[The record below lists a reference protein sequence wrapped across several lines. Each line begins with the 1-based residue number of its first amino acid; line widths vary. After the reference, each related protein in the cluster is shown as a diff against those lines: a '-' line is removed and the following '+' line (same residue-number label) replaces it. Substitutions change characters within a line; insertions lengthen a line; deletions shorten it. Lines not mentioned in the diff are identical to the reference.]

1 MTALYV
7 RMIDVKLLLKDL
19 KHPDSTIDHAMDVLY
34 EKAKFAN
41 VDDGSDPKEH
51 FYVAKSMT
59 RKDKIELC
67 YEVAKITGEEVEQPF
82 EDMLEHNLEKSF
94 LYCFKIYWEKH
105 HKEEKEW
112 LL

>member
-41 VDDGSDPKEH
+41 VDDGSDAHEH
-51 FYVAKSMT
+51 YYVAKSMT

-67 YEVAKITGEEVEQPF
+67 YEVAVSRGEEIECPF
-82 EDMLEHNLEKSF
+82 EDMLPHNLEKAF
-94 LYCFKIYWEKH
+94 LYYFKIYWEKH
-105 HKEEKEW
+105 YKEEKEW

>member
-1 MTALYV
+1 MTAYV
-7 RMIDVKLLLKDL
+7 RVTDVKLLLQAL
-19 KHPDSTIDHAMDVLY
+19 KHPDSTIDHAMDFLY

-41 VDDGSDPKEH
+41 VDDGSDPHEH
-51 FYVAKSMT
+51 LYVAISMT

-67 YEVAKITGEEVEQPF
+67 YEVAVSRGEEIEQPF
-82 EDMLEHNLEKSF
+82 EDMLPENLKQSF
-94 LYCFKIYWEKH
+94 LHYFKIYWEKH